1 MFLYIGFSNIY
12 FSIDN
17 INYPLNF
24 LVTMNFK
31 DFINFNF
38 EKLLFVETT
47 VTSIINELLKRIHA
61 IGKEFVRF
69 I

>member
-1 MFLYIGFSNIY
+1 M
-12 FSIDN
+12 D
-17 INYPLNF
+17 
-24 LVTMNFK
+24 FK

-61 IGKEFVRF
+61 IGKEFGHF